1 MEENKYPYLDRVHTD
16 EELKALSVADAKG
29 LCADLRRFLVDKVT
43 KSGGH
48 LASNLGAV
56 EISVA
61 VHRVFDLPHDRVIF
75 DVGHQSYV
83 HKILSGRRD
92 FDTLR
97 KPGGLS
103 GFEKMD
109 ESEYDAFGTGHASTS
124 VSAALGYAEADKLM
138 RRDNYTVVVL
148 GDGAFT
154 GGMVHEALNN
164 LKKDLHL
171 IIILNE
177 NEMSISKNAGAFASH
192 IAHMRTS

>member
-1 MEENKYPYLDRVHTD
+1 MEENKYPILDKIHTD
-16 EELKALSVADAKG
+16 AELKALSDADAKA
-29 LCADLRRFLVDKVT
+29 LCAELRCFLVDKVT

-61 VHRVFDLPHDRVIF
+61 VHRIFDLPHDRVIV

-109 ESEYDAFGTGHASTS
+109 ESEYDAFGTGMPPRRSPPR
-124 VSAALGYAEADKLM
+124 SAMPRRTNSQGATITRSSSLGTARSPAVWCM
-138 RRDNYTVVVL
+138 RR
-148 GDGAFT
+148 
-154 GGMVHEALNN
+154 
-164 LKKDLHL
+164 
-171 IIILNE
+171 
-177 NEMSISKNAGAFASH
+177 
-192 IAHMRTS
+192 